1 MKMWLPLGAATA
13 AALGPGPNGL
23 ARTPPMG
30 WMSWQRFRCE
40 TNCTEE
46 PDACINEALYKS
58 TADAIAAGGADSYLA
73 AGYSTVSIDDC
84 WEGLGEGRERD
95 PTTHRLLPDADRFP
109 GGMKALGAHL
119 RGLGVRFGIYS
130 DEGTRT
136 CGGFPGSEGYEAVDA
151 ATFAEWGVSYL
162 KLDGCYSNKSN
173 FVTGYPAMG
182 AALQATG
189 ANITYS
195 CSWPAYLGGNESA
208 KPFAAMIAAGCNSWR
223 NWEDIQCDYGVMA
236 AIIGHWGEYAAV
248 LQKWA
253 GPGHW
258 HDPDMLL
265 IGNGC
270 LTTAEEQTQMAIWSI
285 TASPLIMGNDVRN
298 VSAASA
304 AILKNA
310 DAIAVDQDARGL
322 MGGRLSTDRAGAQT
336 WARQLSGGA
345 VAVGL
350 YNTAGGTPAGLTE
363 LNAGAYCGGGR
374 VAVDGGSGFGHS
386 LASCRDGVLNAT
398 ANPKCSG
405 AIFDYNQGYNG
416 QASYSPP
423 VARTCDTHAT
433 NAHTH
438 TPPVLSAMSGAHSQF
453 QCTCA
458 TDDCSTTKALGGY
471 NIYRITPGSP
481 PIGIDIAVDLG
492 AVGLEPAAGRANVE
506 VYDIWSQS
514 VVGVFPAG
522 SNYTATNVALHG
534 TAFLRLT
541 PK

>member
-1 MKMWLPLGAATA
+1 MLLLLPICVTA
-13 AALGPGPNGL
+13 VALGPGPNGL
-23 ARTPPMG
+23 ALTPPMG

-40 TNCTEE
+40 TDCAKE
-46 PDACINEALYKS
+46 PDACINDALYRT

-84 WEGLGEGRERD
+84 WEGLGQGKERD
-95 PTTHRLLPDADRFP
+95 PTTHRLLPDAGRFP
-109 GGMKALGAHL
+109 DGMAALGAHM

-136 CGGFPGSEGYEAVDA
+136 CGGFPGSEGYETVDA
-151 ATFAEWGVSYL
+151 ATFADWGVSYL

-182 AALQATG
+182 TALQATG
-189 ANITYS
+189 VNITYS
-195 CSWPAYLGGNESA
+195 CSWPAYLGGDESA

-223 NWEDIQCDYGVMA
+223 NWEDIQCDYGVLSG
-236 AIIGHWGEYAAV
+236 IIGHWGEYSAV

-310 DAIAVDQDARGL
+310 DAIAVDQDARGV
-322 MGGRLSTDRAGAQT
+322 MGGRLGQGSSSQT
-336 WARQLSGGA
+336 WARQLTGGA

-350 YNTAGGTPAGLTE
+350 YNTLGGTPADLTE
-363 LNAGAYCGGGR
+363 LKADAYCGGGR
-374 VAVDGGSGFGHS
+374 VAVGPQYSSGFGHS

-416 QASYSPP
+416 Q
-423 VARTCDTHAT
+423 C
-433 NAHTH
+433 
-438 TPPVLSAMSGAHSQF
+438 M
-453 QCTCA
+453 CA
-458 TDDCSTTKALGGY
+458 TDGCAATKSLGGY
-471 NIYRITPGSP
+471 NIYKITPGTP
-481 PIGIDIAVDLG
+481 PIGINIAVDLG
-492 AVGLEPAAGRANVE
+492 AVGLEPAAGHANVE
-506 VYDIWSQS
+506 VYDIWSQR

-522 SNYTATNVALHG
+522 SNYTATNVSLHG